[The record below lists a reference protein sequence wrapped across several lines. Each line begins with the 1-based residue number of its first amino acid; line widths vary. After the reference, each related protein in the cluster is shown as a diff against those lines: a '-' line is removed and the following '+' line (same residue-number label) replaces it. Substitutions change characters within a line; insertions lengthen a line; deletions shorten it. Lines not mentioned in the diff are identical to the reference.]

1 MIVRPARWLRLA
13 SPRPKEKMEPPTDF
27 GVPNGSKSKK
37 VRRGRPVGPSTK
49 EIVMKFIATFVL
61 AGLIGMTAGA
71 RAADDKA
78 AAAPAGAA
86 AAGAAAG
93 GDDAATQ
100 YKAKTVYDFEDD
112 MVEGDLQRPD
122 GELVNGLKKTEHSS
136 LIEIRKDFIPEM
148 LKSLEDI

>member
-1 MIVRPARWLRLA
+1 
-13 SPRPKEKMEPPTDF
+13 
-27 GVPNGSKSKK
+27 
-37 VRRGRPVGPSTK
+37 
-49 EIVMKFIATFVL
+49 MKLVATFIVL
-61 AGLIGMTAGA
+61 GLVGA
-71 RAADDKA
+71 AQPLFAADDKA
-78 AAAPAGAA
+78 AP

-93 GDDAATQ
+93 GGDEANTS

-122 GELVNGLKKTEHSS
+122 GELVNALKKTEHSS